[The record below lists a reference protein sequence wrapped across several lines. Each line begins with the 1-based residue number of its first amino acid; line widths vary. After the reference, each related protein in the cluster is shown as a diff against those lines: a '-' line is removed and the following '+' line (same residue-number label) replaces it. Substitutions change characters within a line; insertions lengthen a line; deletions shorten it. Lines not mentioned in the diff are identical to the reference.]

1 MNIGELFRRHAFYR
15 PNHLALVFQEQRLT
29 YNTFNREINR
39 LANALLALG
48 IQKGDKVATILPNC
62 AELLETYWAV
72 GKIGAVV
79 VPTSNL
85 LRGAALKTLLNDSDT
100 VLVITNRDFTDTLAA
115 IRDDLPAIGADRF
128 LLING
133 GDVPGFQDY
142 HALKNQAADHEP
154 TGIAIAPDDP
164 FNIMYSSGTTGL
176 PKGIVHTHNIRAW
189 YGTSFASAFRMT
201 PESVTMHA
209 GAIVFN
215 GAFVDLMPT
224 FFLGA
229 TYILLP
235 QFEVESYIATIERE
249 KVTHIM
255 LVPAQ
260 IVALLNSPNFRPERL
275 ASLEMLLTLG
285 APLHMEHKEQLNA
298 LLPGRFYELYGLTEG
313 FITVLD
319 KEDYAA
325 KPQSVG
331 VPLPFSDMRILDID
345 GRDVPAGEVGEICGR
360 SPILMPGYYKR
371 PDLTAQTIVDGW
383 LHSGDLGYVDDDG
396 FLYLVDRVKDMIIS
410 GGVNVYPK
418 DIEEIVVQHPAVSEA
433 AVFGIPHA
441 KWGET
446 PVAAVTLT
454 SPDAVDA
461 ETLKNWINANVGA
474 KFQRV
479 SAVFIMD
486 AFPRNVAG
494 KTLKREM
501 RDKFSELT
509 DPQG

>member
-1 MNIGELFRRHAFYR
+1 
-15 PNHLALVFQEQRLT
+15 
-29 YNTFNREINR
+29 
-39 LANALLALG
+39 
-48 IQKGDKVATILPNC
+48 
-62 AELLETYWAV
+62 
-72 GKIGAVV
+72 
-79 VPTSNL
+79 
-85 LRGAALKTLLNDSDT
+85 
-100 VLVITNRDFTDTLAA
+100 
-115 IRDDLPAIGADRF
+115 
-128 LLING
+128 
-133 GDVPGFQDY
+133 
-142 HALKNQAADHEP
+142 
-154 TGIAIAPDDP
+154 
-164 FNIMYSSGTTGL
+164 
-176 PKGIVHTHNIRAW
+176 
-189 YGTSFASAFRMT
+189 
-201 PESVTMHA
+201 
-209 GAIVFN
+209 
-215 GAFVDLMPT
+215 
-224 FFLGA
+224 
-229 TYILLP
+229 
-235 QFEVESYIATIERE
+235 
-249 KVTHIM
+249 M

-446 PVAAVTLT
+446 PVAAVTMT

-461 ETLKNWINANVGA
+461 ETLKDWINTNVGA